1 MDYKTQIED
10 IIGAVGDDALISKS
24 LTNAGSK
31 IIEAAPIEKLIE
43 ASKSTDFT
51 SSGYDISDKKVIE
64 VSKSG
69 YVARFVSAGSSARA
83 TDSGS
88 IYLAATRDP
97 VFYYKGEKVFISD
110 HSGATSGT
118 CIYVPKIPTYN
129 GASAIDHSSTAVA
142 NFPLEGEPLMVLGA
156 SILCLQRLI
165 SDKLAQLKTYTHT
178 DEDVELAQAEMLEV
192 QGQQSLLVSLKTE
205 YDQALQLYMGT
216 TN

>member
-31 IIEAAPIEKLIE
+31 IIDATPIDKLIE

-51 SSGYDISDKKVIE
+51 SSGYDVSDKKVIE

-69 YVARFVSAGSSARA
+69 YVARLVPQGAVDR
-83 TDSGS
+83 TLDSGS
-88 IYLAATRDP
+88 IYLSATRDP
-97 VFYYKGEKVFISD
+97 VFYYKGEKVFVSD
-110 HSGATSGT
+110 HTGNTSGT
-118 CIYVPKIPTYN
+118 CIFVPKIPTYD
-129 GASAIDHSSTAVA
+129 GASAIDHSSTGVA

-156 SILCLQRLI
+156 AILCLQRII
-165 SDKLAQLKTYTHT
+165 SDRLGTLKTYIQT
-178 DEDVELAQAEMLEV
+178 DEDPELAQAETLEI
-192 QGQQSLLVSLKTE
+192 QGNQTLLASLKAE
-205 YDQALQLYMGT
+205 YDQGMQIYLGS

>member
-31 IIEAAPIEKLIE
+31 IIDATPIDKLVE
-43 ASKSTDFT
+43 ASKDADIT
-51 SSGYDISDKKVIE
+51 SSGYDVSDKKVIE

-69 YVARFVSAGSSARA
+69 YVARLVPQGVVDR
-83 TDSGS
+83 TLDSGS
-88 IYLAATRDP
+88 IHLSATRDP

-110 HSGATSGT
+110 NTGNTSGT
-118 CIYVPKIPTYN
+118 CIFVPKIPTSD
-129 GASAIDHSSTAVA
+129 GASAIDHSSTGVA

-156 SILCLQRLI
+156 AILCLQRII
-165 SDKLAQLKTYTHT
+165 SDRLATLKAYIQT
-178 DEDVELAQAEMLEV
+178 DEDSELAQAETLEI
-192 QGQQSLLVSLKTE
+192 QGNQTLLASLKAE
-205 YDQALQLYMGT
+205 YDQGMQIYLGS